1 MGSRVIIMRY
11 KCEVIN
17 GVGKSSSKYFE
28 ALDEQALLEQ
38 IKRND
43 LFLVKFKTVNEA
55 KAKSNKKMNNKEMV
69 MFCRQMGIMLQ
80 SGITITKAL
89 EILESKATGNAK
101 AVYGRLYESI
111 QIGNPL
117 SVAMRDDGIF
127 EELFINMVEAG
138 ERSGALEK
146 NFEKMSEHYEKQ
158 NKINNKVKQ
167 ALMYPMILSIITVLV
182 VIFLVTQIV
191 PTFAGM
197 YEGHDLPWPTQFL
210 MNLSTFLRTDYVAI
224 IGVLIAIVILF
235 KASKKV
241 YSIRK
246 FYDNLKMN
254 APIVGKL
261 NKTIYSAT
269 CARSFA
275 SLYSSGLGIVTIME
289 IISKVLTN
297 VIIRERFLQVVND
310 LQEGESISVSLEK
323 VAIFDPMLIS
333 MVYIGEESGKMGE
346 LLDKAADYFDEEA
359 DTATGQLVGLL
370 EPIIIVIMAIVI
382 GFIII
387 AIVMPMYGMMQY
399 V

>member
-224 IGVLIAIVILF
+224 IVVLIAIVILF

-297 VIIRERFLQVVND
+297 VVIRERFLQVVND